1 MQKAHEVITRFYTSF
16 SQLNSGGMN
25 DCYAEEIVFFDPVF
39 EMLQGNEV
47 RSMWE
52 MLCRNA
58 KDFSLSFS
66 NITDLGDNYYT
77 CDWVAEYTFSAN
89 GKKVINNVRA
99 NMKIENGFIIEHSD
113 AYSLHKWAAQA
124 LGFSGRLLGW
134 NSLYQRQIKNKAKGR
149 LLEYMEGG

>member
-1 MQKAHEVITRFYTSF
+1 MPTAQDVITRFYTSF
-16 SQLNSGGMN
+16 SQLNSAEMN
-25 DCYAEEIVFFDPVF
+25 NCYAEEIVFFDPVF

-47 RSMWE
+47 RCMWE

-58 KDFSLSFS
+58 KDFSISFS
-66 NITDLGDNYYT
+66 NIKDLGDCYYT
-77 CDWVAEYTFSAN
+77 CDWVAEYAFSAN

-124 LGFSGRLLGW
+124 LGFSGWLLGW
-134 NSLYQRQIKNKAKGR
+134 NSFYQKQIKNKAKRR
-149 LLEYMEGG
+149 LLEYMEGR